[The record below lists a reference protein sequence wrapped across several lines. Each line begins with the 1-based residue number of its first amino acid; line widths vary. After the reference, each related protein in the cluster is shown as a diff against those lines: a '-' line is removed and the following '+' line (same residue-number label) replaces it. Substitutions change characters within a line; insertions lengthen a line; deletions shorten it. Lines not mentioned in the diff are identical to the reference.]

1 MKGYSKIEVI
11 DRTQKSRSIEFSDV
25 SISFPHDQTLKP
37 TKNKTNSSEAQE
49 SNQIS
54 KNMTNSPKCLP
65 DQQVDQDEAG
75 NKKLEMFGAVLSRNC
90 SVSSNSGFQSAVK
103 RALSMRRSSS
113 SVSERYRRIH
123 DHSMTLASPTTD
135 DDDDDDGDS
144 TARASRRR
152 RSSMDPKKHRPG
164 SKILKACKRLFGL

>member
-1 MKGYSKIEVI
+1 M
-11 DRTQKSRSIEFSDV
+11 EFSDV

-37 TKNKTNSSEAQE
+37 TKNMITNSYEAQE

-54 KNMTNSPKCLP
+54 KDSNSKNMTANNQKCLP
-65 DQQVDQDEAG
+65 DHEQVDQDEAG
-75 NKKLEMFGAVLSRNC
+75 NYKLERYGAVLSRNC

-113 SVSERYRRIH
+113 SVSERYCRIH
-123 DHSMTLASPTTD
+123 DQSMTLASPPTD

-144 TARASRRR
+144 TASASRRR

-164 SKILKACKRLFGL
+164 GKILKACKRLFGL

>member
-1 MKGYSKIEVI
+1 MMI
-11 DRTQKSRSIEFSDV
+11 
-25 SISFPHDQTLKP
+25 
-37 TKNKTNSSEAQE
+37 TNSSEAQE

-54 KNMTNSPKCLP
+54 KDSNSKNMTANNQKCLS
-65 DQQVDQDEAG
+65 DHEQVDQDEAG
-75 NKKLEMFGAVLSRNC
+75 NYKLERFGAVLSRNC

-113 SVSERYRRIH
+113 TVSERYCRIH
-123 DHSMTLASPTTD
+123 DQSMTLASPTTD
-135 DDDDDDGDS
+135 HDGDN

-164 SKILKACKRLFGL
+164 GKILKACKRLFGL